1 MCEHVVFRVGARAIG
16 KVWTYP
22 KWKREIVYNYSLNK
36 NTWDTS
42 TQRRFFQFLPV
53 SSSSQCCLSQL
64 THQIL
69 HTNIGT
75 ARRQQ
80 SVPTILTETEA

>member
-1 MCEHVVFRVGARAIG
+1 MLFV
-16 KVWTYP
+16 
-22 KWKREIVYNYSLNK
+22 
-36 NTWDTS
+36 
-42 TQRRFFQFLPV
+42 QFLPV
-53 SSSSQCCLSQL
+53 SSPSQCCLSQL

-69 HTNIGT
+69 HTNIGA